1 MEFVETVTNAFL
13 QMQDLW
19 MDSGTKG
26 RNYITC
32 YKSSSTWIPSRG
44 KWHIMTQITV
54 TIEEQQINALQ
65 KLADKDF
72 EGNLSMALRAFLRDN
87 NLIES

>member
-1 MEFVETVTNAFL
+1 MTNKQRTVTL
-13 QMQDLW
+13 D
-19 MDSGTKG
+19 
-26 RNYITC
+26 
-32 YKSSSTWIPSRG
+32 
-44 KWHIMTQITV
+44 
-54 TIEEQQINALQ
+54 EEQIKALQ

>member
-1 MEFVETVTNAFL
+1 
-13 QMQDLW
+13 
-19 MDSGTKG
+19 
-26 RNYITC
+26 
-32 YKSSSTWIPSRG
+32 
-44 KWHIMTQITV
+44 MTQITV